1 MMTPSTPL
9 IDDVPSAPPVPE
21 PHSQPRS
28 EPRLL
33 GAWRVVV
40 LIAALGIVV
49 LGLAG
54 GLMGLALAFL
64 SPPGERLAGTTVSI
78 AILALTAG
86 LGLPLAWHAWRAMQ
100 GRPSSTFR
108 PGNPWVLVAAFVLA
122 VAGGQAALEL
132 GLMPALLFPPF
143 HVVAALAPP
152 LIILALV
159 ARGLGGAGR
168 WRDAALQLSSGAFL
182 ATPLAFLIEGALLF
196 GLVILLVAGLTMQP
210 GGSEML
216 ESLGN
221 LPMDAMDSTWLQDP
235 EALLPLVLSPGLVMA
250 ALLITAVF
258 VPLVEELAKGVGVA
272 LVSYRLP
279 DERQAMLWGL
289 AGGAGFAM
297 VEGLFNT
304 TGSLPSWAP
313 VIVLRV
319 GATLLHCTAG
329 ALMGIAW
336 QQILVR
342 RRWGPALGLYVA
354 AVAMHAAWNTVSVG
368 VAFLQLGTTVPEAA
382 GISGQLAA
390 TGATGLVVVLVALA
404 AGMSLLLI
412 VLTRR
417 LARRGGPAA
426 DKALAPAP
434 PPERA
439 G

>member
-1 MMTPSTPL
+1 MAPSTPF
-9 IDDVPSAPPVPE
+9 IDDVANSPEVPAPQ
-21 PHSQPRS
+21 SQAPG

-54 GLMGLALAFL
+54 ALIGLLLALL
-64 SPPGERLAGTTVSI
+64 SPPGERLAGTTVSV
-78 AILALTAG
+78 ALLALTAG
-86 LGLPLAWHAWRAMQ
+86 LGLPLAWAAWQAMQ

-108 PGNPWVLVAAFVLA
+108 PKSPWVLVAAFILA
-122 VAGGQAALEL
+122 VAGGQAVLEL
-132 GLMPALLFPPF
+132 GLMPSLLFPPF
-143 HVVAALAPP
+143 HVVASLVPP
-152 LIILALV
+152 LVILALV

-168 WRDAALQLSSGAFL
+168 WRDATLQLSSGAFL
-182 ATPLAFLIEGALLF
+182 ATPLAFLVEGVFLF
-196 GLVILLVAGLTMQP
+196 GLVVLLVVGPMMQP
-210 GGSEML
+210 GGAEML
-216 ESLGN
+216 ESLAE

-272 LVSYRLP
+272 LMSYRLP

-329 ALMGIAW
+329 ALMGLAW

-354 AVAMHAAWNTVSVG
+354 AVAMHAAWNTVSIG
-368 VAFLQLGTTVPEAA
+368 MAFLQLGAAIPEAS

-390 TGATGLVVVLVALA
+390 VGTTGFVVLLVVLA
-404 AGMSLLLI
+404 AGMSLLLM

-417 LARRGGPAA
+417 LARRGQPAGE
-426 DKALAPAP
+426 KALAPAP
-434 PPERA
+434 PPDQV